1 MDGID
6 LVFHFYCFFV
16 CVSKSTIQKHL
27 SMQNGHLF
35 APVNFLEGVQS
46 NLDDIFNKSSFFRL
60 DSLSD
65 YSIALQR
72 LRKVPAAIDGV
83 VDTLKKGVEED
94 VTYAK

>member
-1 MDGID
+1 M
-6 LVFHFYCFFV
+6 
-16 CVSKSTIQKHL
+16 SMSTILKHL

>member
-1 MDGID
+1 M
-6 LVFHFYCFFV
+6 
-16 CVSKSTIQKHL
+16 
-27 SMQNGHLF
+27 
-35 APVNFLEGVQS
+35 QS